1 MGEEVYEAAYGH
13 LSRHGSSGSNGS
25 IGGSSNGGSSNGSSV
40 SVSSQVVET
49 AESADGEVVTYSF
62 SSSSDAP
69 AAAERSSSGAAMAG
83 SSGRIGGSGWP
94 VVMDMDGG
102 REVHALQ
109 VRCQLCF

>member
-13 LSRHGSSGSNGS
+13 LSRHGSNGS
-25 IGGSSNGGSSNGSSV
+25 SSNGGSSNGSSV

-62 SSSSDAP
+62 NSSSSSSSDAP

-83 SSGRIGGSGWP
+83 SSGKIGGSGWP

-109 VRCQLCF
+109 VRCQLCS